1 MLILTIFQV
10 AIATVSLPFLWQ
22 NQGVHFQTT
31 QQMSEPSSF
40 DAAAYVDQQ
49 AIALGLPIGDYRSG
63 VIANFER
70 IQAIA
75 QQVLDFPLPT
85 DLVAAPVFEP

>member
-10 AIATVSLPFLWQ
+10 TIATVSLAFSWQ
-22 NQGVHFQTT
+22 NQDVHLLKT
-31 QQMSEPSSF
+31 QCMSEPSF

-49 AIALGLPIGDYRSG
+49 ALALSLPIADYRSG

-70 IQAIA
+70 IHTIA
-75 QQVLDFPLPT
+75 QQVLDFPLPVG
-85 DLVAAPVFEP
+85 LVAAPVFEP

>member
-1 MLILTIFQV
+1 MLIPTIFQV
-10 AIATVSLPFLWQ
+10 AIATVSLAFSWQ
-22 NQGVHFQTT
+22 NQDVHLLRT
-31 QQMSEPSSF
+31 QRMSEPSF
-40 DAAAYVDQQ
+40 DTAAYVDQQ
-49 AIALGLPIGDYRSG
+49 AIALGLPIADYRSG

-75 QQVLDFPLPT
+75 QQVLDFPLPV